1 MSGELGEN
9 ARSPADLYVGCRRPA
24 LLPVPHRT
32 GGSGRVLPGRLELET
47 ASVRRLSAAGWQDI
61 PMAVEFRTWMSGVG
75 GRRPRACHD
84 ASAGPR
90 GHAGVMT
97 GAGAASLQLT
107 ARGGLVSGFLTG
119 DPVPFPGVINA
130 PALA

>member
-1 MSGELGEN
+1 
-9 ARSPADLYVGCRRPA
+9 
-24 LLPVPHRT
+24 
-32 GGSGRVLPGRLELET
+32 
-47 ASVRRLSAAGWQDI
+47 
-61 PMAVEFRTWMSGVG
+61 MAVEFRTWMSGVG

-97 GAGAASLQLT
+97 AAVAASLQLT

-130 PALA
+130 RALA

>member
-1 MSGELGEN
+1 
-9 ARSPADLYVGCRRPA
+9 
-24 LLPVPHRT
+24 
-32 GGSGRVLPGRLELET
+32 
-47 ASVRRLSAAGWQDI
+47 
-61 PMAVEFRTWMSGVG
+61 MAVEFRTWMSGVG

-119 DPVPFPGVINA
+119 DPVPFPGVIKHA
-130 PALA
+130 GVPFDGYAAFLAGGPKRPGGGSSAGRVRRRP